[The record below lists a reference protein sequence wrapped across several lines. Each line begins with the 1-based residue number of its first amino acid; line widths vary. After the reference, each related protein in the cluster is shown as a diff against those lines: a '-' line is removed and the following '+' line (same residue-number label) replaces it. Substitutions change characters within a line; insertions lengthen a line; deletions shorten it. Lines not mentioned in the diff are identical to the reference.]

1 MEETDEI
8 PDSRCVSCNVGEP
21 ACFEPGTFMRET
33 ESAAQDEAETR
44 NPTPG
49 PVTSG
54 GVPLP
59 YGLVPIVSPCPCGAC
74 GERRDRS
81 LGHSDWW
88 PYGKFGSNV
97 ITAEGL
103 SVRIVH
109 SDELGTL
116 RPIRIDQ

>member
-44 NPTPG
+44 NPMPD
-49 PVTSG
+49 PVVSG

-59 YGLVPIVSPCPCGAC
+59 TVWFRSFRRVPAGHAASAVIGVWASRNKWALREVWFGCDYGAGA
-74 GERRDRS
+74 
-81 LGHSDWW
+81 LGAHRA
-88 PYGKFGSNV
+88 F
-97 ITAEGL
+97 
-103 SVRIVH
+103 R
-109 SDELGTL
+109 
-116 RPIRIDQ
+116 

>member
-8 PDSRCVSCNVGEP
+8 PDSHCVSCNVGEP

-44 NPTPG
+44 NPVPG
-49 PVTSG
+49 PVISG

-59 YGLVPIVSPCPCGAC
+59 YGLAPIVSPCPCGAC

-81 LGHSDWW
+81 LGQSDWW
-88 PYGKFGSNV
+88 ALREVWFECDHGGG
-97 ITAEGL
+97 A
-103 SVRIVH
+103 
-109 SDELGTL
+109 LGAH
-116 RPIRIDQ
+116 RAFR